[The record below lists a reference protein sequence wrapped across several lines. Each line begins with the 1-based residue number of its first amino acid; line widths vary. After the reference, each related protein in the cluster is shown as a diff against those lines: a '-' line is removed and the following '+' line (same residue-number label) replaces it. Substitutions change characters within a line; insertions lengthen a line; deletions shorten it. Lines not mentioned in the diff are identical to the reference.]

1 MSAMN
6 DSGTY
11 EQTPRGIGRAI
22 FAGVLLLIAGT
33 LNVIY
38 GIAAIDNANFFVANA
53 HFVAGDLSTWG
64 WVTLLLGVLQGFAAF
79 SIWRGGLYG
88 LFFGI
93 VMGGLAA
100 IVALMSIP
108 AAPFWSLALFA
119 LAVII
124 IFGLVQ
130 YVSDMRSSDA

>member
-1 MSAMN
+1 MSTSMN
-6 DSGTY
+6 EGD
-11 EQTPRGIGRAI
+11 EVPRGIGRAI

-53 HFVAGDLSTWG
+53 HYVAGDLNTWG
-64 WVTLLLGVLQGFAAF
+64 WVTLCLGVLQFLAAF
-79 SIWRGGLYG
+79 SVWRGGLYG

-100 IVALMSIP
+100 IAALMSIP
-108 AAPFWSLALFA
+108 AYPFWSLALFA
-119 LAVII
+119 LSILII
-124 IFGLVQ
+124 AGLVQ
-130 YVSDMRSSDA
+130 YTSDMRSYEA

>member
-1 MSAMN
+1 MSATN
-6 DSGTY
+6 DSY

-64 WVTLLLGVLQGFAAF
+64 WVTLCIGVLQGFAAF

-100 IVALMSIP
+100 IAALMSIP
-108 AAPFWSLALFA
+108 AYPFWSLALFA

-124 IFGLVQ
+124 IYGLVQ
-130 YVSDMRSSDA
+130 YVSDMRSNEL